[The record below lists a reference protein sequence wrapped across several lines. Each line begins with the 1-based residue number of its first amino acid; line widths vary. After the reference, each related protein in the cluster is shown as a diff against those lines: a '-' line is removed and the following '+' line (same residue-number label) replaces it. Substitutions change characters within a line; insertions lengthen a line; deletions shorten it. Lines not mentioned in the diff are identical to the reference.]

1 MIRYTIHYLLT
12 ISLCLCI
19 SCAKDQEINP
29 PILISL
35 EGTWQFEQG
44 ILDSKEDEEWDVAL
58 MTIEMIEDSTLFTS
72 CTDQPQN
79 RKNIWPNES
88 QLMLQNTDPIF
99 KFIRDDGIHISVSLI
114 DDALTMTMQP
124 PRQWSYSEEC
134 PNDENLL
141 VCSEG
146 GVWQFVLIE

>member
-1 MIRYTIHYLLT
+1 MQTSIIDT
-12 ISLCLCI
+12 
-19 SCAKDQEINP
+19 
-29 PILISL
+29 L
-35 EGTWQFEQG
+35 EGTWKFEQG

-58 MTIEMIEDSTLFTS
+58 MTIEMVEDSTILVS
-72 CTDQPQN
+72 CTGQPQN

-88 QLMLQNTDPIF
+88 QLILQNTNPIF

-114 DDALTMTMQP
+114 DDALTITMQP

-146 GVWQFVLIE
+146 GVWQFFLTSK